1 MIVEIKGLL
10 FLGKQGVVMSPS
22 CMFEPHCCVGFE
34 LIIMHKIEDRGDCI
48 NESSD
53 AAAENVSRW
62 LLGVLNKDGLFL
74 RVDITEGSKPV
85 RGVLIDGK
93 EVGQSTS
100 PRMFACDIA
109 AWQRYG
115 F

>member
-10 FLGKQGVVMSPS
+10 FLGKQGVVVSPS
-22 CMFEPHCCVGFE
+22 SVFETHSCMGFE
-34 LIIMHKIEDRGDCI
+34 LIIMHEIEDRGDCI

-53 AAAENVSRW
+53 AATGDVSRW
-62 LLGVLNKDGLFL
+62 LRGVLNKDRLFL
-74 RVDITEGSKPV
+74 RVDITEGSKPF

-109 AWQRYG
+109 AW
-115 F
+115 